1 LDLLRTIG
9 EDPMSRIPP
18 TASIEASP
26 EAAQTGL
33 KAVNGKF
40 GSVPNLFRVLANA
53 PAALDGYLGFSGA
66 LGAGVLDLKTRE
78 AIALTVAEANG
89 CGYCLAAHSYIAANM
104 AKIGADDIAK
114 ARAGRASDAKTNAAL
129 VFAKKIVEAR
139 GHVSEGDLAA
149 VRGAGFDNAAIL
161 EIVAHVALNTLTNY
175 VNEVAATPVDFPAVK
190 PGIAA

>member
-1 LDLLRTIG
+1 
-9 EDPMSRIPP
+9 MSRIAP

-26 EAAQTGL
+26 AAAQASL

-66 LGAGVLDLKTRE
+66 LGAGTLDLKTRE

-89 CGYCLAAHSYIAANM
+89 CGNM

-114 ARAGRASDAKTNAAL
+114 ARAGHASDAKTDAAL

-139 GHVSEGDLAA
+139 GHVGEGDLAA

-190 PGIAA
+190 PSIAA

>member
-1 LDLLRTIG
+1 
-9 EDPMSRIPP
+9 MSRIAP

-26 EAAQTGL
+26 AAAQASL

-66 LGAGVLDLKTRE
+66 LGAGTLDLKTRE

-114 ARAGRASDAKTNAAL
+114 ARAGHASDAKTDAAL

-139 GHVSEGDLAA
+139 GHVGEGDLAA

-161 EIVAHVALNTLTNY
+161 EIVANVALNTLTNY

-190 PGIAA
+190 PSIAA

>member
-1 LDLLRTIG
+1 
-9 EDPMSRIPP
+9 MSRIVP
-18 TASIEASP
+18 TASIESSP
-26 EAAQTGL
+26 EAAQPGL

-40 GSVPNLFRVLANA
+40 GSVPNLFRVLAHA

-66 LGAGVLDLKTRE
+66 LGAGTLDLKTRE

-114 ARAGRASDAKTNAAL
+114 ARKGHASDNKTDAAL

-139 GHVSEGDLAA
+139 GHVAEGDLAA
-149 VRGAGFDNAAIL
+149 VRAAGFDNRAIL
-161 EIVAHVALNTLTNY
+161 EIVANVALNTLTNY

-190 PGIAA
+190 PSLAA